1 MRKTLAV
8 CVATVGGGF
17 VAGTL
22 GLLAHESFP
31 VFHWELAGLAL
42 ILFSALGGAITALAV
57 GSGRAGTGILV
68 GALFAGLLFA
78 CASMA
83 DRHPSE
89 LTVWGA
95 VVVLTAAVIAGGV
108 AGGVASLIR
117 SQTGKPVAA

>member
-1 MRKTLAV
+1 MCKTLTV
-8 CVATVGGGF
+8 CIATVGGGL

-22 GLLAHESFP
+22 GLLAHESSP

-42 ILFSALGGAITALAV
+42 ILFSGLGGAITAAAV

-68 GALFAGLLFA
+68 GPLFAGLLFV
-78 CASMA
+78 CASTA

-89 LTVWGA
+89 LAAWGA
-95 VVVLTAAVIAGGV
+95 VVVVTAAVIAGGV